1 MAWLRLT
8 MMKNK
13 RTPSKVSQ
21 VKELQ
26 AQIKHLQMI
35 VASRELDVEIL
46 EEQINR
52 IEHNKLWNRIKR
64 LFSLRDTKL

>member
-8 MMKNK
+8 TMKNK

-46 EEQINR
+46 EEQIATM
-52 IEHNKLWNRIKR
+52 EHRSLWNRIKR
-64 LFSLRDTKL
+64 LFFLRDTTL

>member
-8 MMKNK
+8 TMKNK

-46 EEQINR
+46 EEQIATM
-52 IEHNKLWNRIKR
+52 EHRSLWNRIKR
-64 LFSLRDTKL
+64 LFSLRDTTL